1 MSDWDPPLVT
11 LLELQRRLE
20 RGPKREG
27 AFALWMLVRIAL
39 DQGLSPDRPDK
50 ADRRRITLLASR
62 LAPLAVPRP
71 LARGLTTALGH
82 LEDGT
87 TSGARIALAQ
97 LVAPTKDAL
106 GSEAADAVALAARM
120 VHDRRATPQE

>member
-1 MSDWDPPLVT
+1 MNDWEAPLVA

-27 AFALWMLVRIAL
+27 TFALWMLVRLAL
-39 DQGLSPDRPDK
+39 DLGLAKEPPDK
-50 ADRRRITLLASR
+50 ADRRRVTLLGQR

-71 LARGLTTALGH
+71 LARGLTTALRH
-82 LEDGT
+82 LEDGSAT
-87 TSGARIALAQ
+87 GARIALSQ

-106 GSEAADAVALAARM
+106 GNEAADAVALAAKL
-120 VHDRRATPQE
+120 VHDRRA